1 MRWLVT
7 GGTGFIGANLV
18 RHLVARGEQVRCVV
32 RKPNEALAGLPI
44 ELVSAPLA
52 AGLAAEAAL
61 ARAAEGCAGVYHLA
75 GAFDPSPGGIARMDE
90 IHVGATAALLR
101 ACEQAGVGRFLLC
114 SSSITVGWGPRSA
127 PGTEDTPLDPAVYGP
142 PGGALR
148 AYHDSKAAAEA
159 LVGAWRGGQ
168 GVIVNPDYIV
178 GAWDVK
184 PTSGQ
189 LVLTMGQRPVPFYP
203 RGGKCFMEAEACAEG
218 HRLAMERGV
227 PGRRYLLG
235 TENASYREFMGII
248 AEVTG
253 QRPPFLPL
261 PGVAVR
267 GAAFVAP
274 RLARL
279 DPHRFA
285 GLDPWVLRAMQQE
298 RYRDGARARQELGVA
313 APALRVAVER
323 AWRWFVD
330 HGRVSGRRRAS

>member
-1 MRWLVT
+1 VRWLVT

-18 RHLVARGEQVRCVV
+18 RHLVARGEQVRCLV
-32 RKPNEALAGLPI
+32 RKPNEALAGLPV

-52 AGLAAEAAL
+52 EGGDGEAL
-61 ARAAEGCAGVYHLA
+61 ARAVDGCAGVYHLA
-75 GAFDPSPGGIARMDE
+75 GAFDPSPGGIARMQE
-90 IHVGATAALLR
+90 VHVGATRALMR
-101 ACEQAGVGRFLLC
+101 ACEQAGVPRLLVC

-127 PGTEDTPLDPAVYGP
+127 PGAEDTPLDPSVYGP
-142 PGGALR
+142 VGGALR
-148 AYHDSKAAAEA
+148 AYHDSKAEAER
-159 LVGAWRGGQ
+159 LMVGWRGGA
-168 GVIVNPDYIV
+168 GLIVNPDYIV

-189 LVLTMGQRPVPFYP
+189 LILTMGLRPVPFYP

-218 HRLAMERGV
+218 HRLAMERGA

-253 QRPPFLPL
+253 QRAPLFPL
-261 PGVAVR
+261 PGLAVR

-274 RLARL
+274 RLAAV

-285 GLDPWVLRAMQQE
+285 GLDPWVLRSMQQE
-298 RYRDGARARQELGVA
+298 RYRDGARARDELGVA
-313 APALRVAVER
+313 APPLRLAVER

-330 HGRVSGRRRAS
+330 HGRVPGRRRAG